1 MHANVQVHFFQDIGY
16 RHNSMKHCPSHNRNQ
31 CACDAIEAVEFH
43 TPSFGRCHAQW
54 VASSD
59 SRIDLNDLEVP
70 VVVKSMRSEGHAA
83 VTAR

>member
-54 VASSD
+54 AETVGKQQSQDSS
-59 SRIDLNDLEVP
+59 E
-70 VVVKSMRSEGHAA
+70 
-83 VTAR
+83 